1 MNEQAVTFLSGFPLR
16 WSQATG
22 LSVTQEKALIK
33 FEDRESE
40 LPQMIQAHNNEVR
53 SLREQLR
60 RMREKYEKTDRY
72 LRDAEDELESTKA
85 RLKKYKALSDQKEL
99 AERSELDRRLN
110 KAELDLEE
118 KQSKIRVMTCP
129 FFWSAWSSNCE
140 CSPSQNLYC
149 ASSSCMPQ

>member
-1 MNEQAVTFLSGFPLR
+1 M
-16 WSQATG
+16 G

-40 LPQMIQAHNNEVR
+40 LPHMIQAHSNEVR

-60 RMREKYEKTDRY
+60 RMREKYDKTDRY
-72 LRDAEDELESTKA
+72 LRDAEDELETTKA

-110 KAELDLEE
+110 KAELDVEE
-118 KQSKIRVMTCP
+118 KQSKIKVMTCTL
-129 FFWSAWSSNCE
+129 F
-140 CSPSQNLYC
+140 
-149 ASSSCMPQ
+149 

>member
-1 MNEQAVTFLSGFPLR
+1 M
-16 WSQATG
+16 G
-22 LSVTQEKALIK
+22 LSVSQEKALIK

-60 RMREKYEKTDRY
+60 RMREKYEKSDRY

-99 AERSELDRRLN
+99 AERSDLDRRLN
-110 KAELDLEE
+110 KAELNVEE
-118 KQSKIRVMTCP
+118 KECKIKVIICGA
-129 FFWSAWSSNCE
+129 FLCICLVVCFSNVNMAYNR
-140 CSPSQNLYC
+140 SYTSV
-149 ASSSCMPQ
+149 SSS